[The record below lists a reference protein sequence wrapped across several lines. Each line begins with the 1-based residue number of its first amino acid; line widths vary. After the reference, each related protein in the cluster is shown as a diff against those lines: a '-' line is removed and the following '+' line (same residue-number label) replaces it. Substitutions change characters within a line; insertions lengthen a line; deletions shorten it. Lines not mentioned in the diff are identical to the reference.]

1 MTYDQLQKLLPND
14 EINYI
19 HDSIDTD
26 PNLEQ
31 YKDNQFVL
39 YEFVTDCVPET
50 LRILTNNYIPFIVG
64 YDECDMLYIVILE
77 NQEIHY
83 PPEYETY
90 KLNK

>member
-1 MTYDQLQKLLPND
+1 MTYEQLRKLLPND

-31 YKDNQFVL
+31 YKENQFVL
-39 YEFVTDCVPET
+39 YEFVCDCIPET
-50 LRILTNNYIPFIVG
+50 LQILTSNYIPFIVG

-77 NQEIHY
+77 NQEINY